1 MAIYGGEFNLEAYQL
16 MVEILVTA
24 RKIICRGLEKATGE
38 SWYLE
43 GCSSAVFERMVAR
56 KEREAEIDRFDRE
69 YQELISFATLDDL
82 ADIIDFNQ
90 NLAKLLEG
98 IAPEGI
104 SLADRFRQLEIL
116 RLKLAAA
123 VPLNEEDLDNL
134 LEYHLEFRRAISKP
148 KKTAEAEVEGAPAG
162 EEAEPAEDSGAPGD
176 EPDEL
181 GADDVVTEGPSDV
194 FHRSAMD
201 AKPGEEAGDSAA
213 GDESS
218 LEVRRAIESQDD
230 GAVLRVLHREI
241 MDLAQ
246 GILKGDVDRDSPV
259 WNELEAT
266 GWYAE
271 KSEPLGLQPV
281 EQFFVFTDDV
291 RTLREA
297 GESAEEIKAF
307 ANQAGVSK
315 LLLELGEMF
324 KRQKTK

>member
-38 SWYLE
+38 SWYTE
-43 GCSSAVFERMVAR
+43 GCSSVVFERMVAR
-56 KEREAEIDRFDRE
+56 KELEAEIDRFDRE

-82 ADIIDFNQ
+82 ADIIDFNT
-90 NLAKLLEG
+90 NLARLLEG

-104 SLADRFRQLEIL
+104 SLAERFRQLEIL

-123 VPLNEEDLDNL
+123 VPLTEEDLDNL
-134 LEYHLEFRRAISKP
+134 LEYHLEFRRAISNP
-148 KKTAEAEVEGAPAG
+148 KKAEAR
-162 EEAEPAEDSGAPGD
+162 PAEDTEVPVD

-181 GADDVVTEGPSDV
+181 GAEDVVTDGPSDV

-201 AKPGEEAGDSAA
+201 AEPVETAWDPDA

-218 LEVRRAIESQDD
+218 LEVQLAIESQND
-230 GAVLRVLHREI
+230 GEVLRVLHKEI

-246 GILKGDVDRDSPV
+246 GILKGDVERSSPV
-259 WNELEAT
+259 WNALEAT
-266 GWYAE
+266 DWYAE
-271 KSEPLGLQPV
+271 KSEPLGLAPV
-281 EQFFVFTDDV
+281 KLFFVIADEV
-291 RTLREA
+291 RQRNMA
-297 GESAEEIKAF
+297 GESAAEIKAF
-307 ANQAGVSK
+307 TDEAGVSK